1 MAEVTGAPAILWGTS
16 MVGFGSLHYRYASG
30 REGDTFVVG
39 FAPRAAAL
47 TIYGIL
53 SADEDRPLPDG
64 FGPHTTGKGCV
75 YVKDLRAINAGVLAT
90 VVATAWKTH
99 D

>member
-1 MAEVTGAPAILWGTS
+1 
-16 MVGFGSLHYRYASG
+16 MVGFGTHHYRYESG
-30 REGDTFVVG
+30 REGDMFVVG

-53 SADEDRPLPDG
+53 SADEDPTLPDG

-75 YVKDLRAINAGVLAT
+75 YVKDLRAIDSSAL
-90 VVATAWKTH
+90 VAAVERAWNSRG
-99 D
+99 